1 MPKQVTLAR
10 LCVSMD
16 IGPEV
21 TVNELI
27 KHLEGVQATG
37 RGHFKV
43 QLDDD
48 QHGTPMDVRSLQVFD
63 DDQIVE
69 LTHS

>member
-1 MPKQVTLAR
+1 MPNQVSKTH
-10 LCVSMD
+10 LCVSVD
-16 IGPEV
+16 IGPDV
-21 TVNELI
+21 TVDRLI
-27 KHLEGVQATG
+27 KYLEEIQATG

-63 DDQIVE
+63 GDQIVE